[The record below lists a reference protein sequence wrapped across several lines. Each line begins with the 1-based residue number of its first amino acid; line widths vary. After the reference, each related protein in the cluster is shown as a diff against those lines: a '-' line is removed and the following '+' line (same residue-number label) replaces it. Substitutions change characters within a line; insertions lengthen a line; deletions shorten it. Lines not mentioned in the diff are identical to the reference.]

1 MKRNKKEMIFW
12 ILIILPFVVTAC
24 FMSLLPEQIPSELL
38 DLEAEWKSKYSFFWK
53 NSIIAVMEIIY
64 YLGFIWRAGKKSE
77 QSVEEREQAVFK
89 NAESN
94 NKKMMLVLFGVLT
107 ILNFVSLFLTYQAI
121 KGTELNLANIMSVV
135 VGVILSVCFIVLGN
149 IMPRMHEYTDPF
161 SRKLKNA
168 NPRTIRKMNQGSG
181 LGLVVCGILCFIITI
196 LLHNVYSMIATFV
209 LPVITA
215 VIITVLSYVI
225 YYREEKN
232 GKS

>member
-1 MKRNKKEMIFW
+1 MKRIKKDILFW
-12 ILIILPFVVTAC
+12 ILIVLPFVVTAC
-24 FMSLLPEQIPSELL
+24 FMPLLPEQIPSELL
-38 DLEAEWKSKYSFFWK
+38 DLEADWKSKYSFFWK
-53 NSIIAVMEIIY
+53 NAIVATMEIIY
-64 YLGFIWRAGKKSE
+64 YLGFIWRVGKKSE
-77 QSVEEREQAVFK
+77 QSMEEREQEVFK
-89 NAESN
+89 NAEAN

-161 SRKLKNA
+161 GRKWKNA
-168 NPRTIRKMNQGSG
+168 NPRTIRKVNQGSG

-215 VIITVLSYVI
+215 VIITVLSYII
-225 YYREEKN
+225 YNKEEA
-232 GKS
+232 

>member
-1 MKRNKKEMIFW
+1 MKRIKKDIVFW

-24 FMSLLPEQIPSELL
+24 FMPLLPEQIPTEIL

-53 NSIIAVMEIIY
+53 NSIIAIMEIIY
-64 YLGFIWRAGKKSE
+64 YFGFIWRAGKKSE
-77 QSVEEREQAVFK
+77 QSVEERERAVFK

-135 VGVILSVCFIVLGN
+135 VGVVLSVCWIVLGN
-149 IMPRMHEYTDPF
+149 IMPRMHEYTDSF
-161 SRKLKNA
+161 SRKWKNA
-168 NPRTIRKMNQGSG
+168 KPRTIRKVNQGSG
-181 LGLVVCGILCFIITI
+181 LGLVICGILCFIITI

-215 VIITVLSYVI
+215 IIITVLSYII
-225 YYREEKN
+225 YNKEEA
-232 GKS
+232 

>member
-1 MKRNKKEMIFW
+1 M
-12 ILIILPFVVTAC
+12 
-24 FMSLLPEQIPSELL
+24 LPEQIPSELL

-53 NSIIAVMEIIY
+53 NSIVAIMEIIY
-64 YLGFIWRAGKKSE
+64 YFSFIWRAGKKSE

-89 NAESN
+89 NAETN
-94 NKKMMLVLFGVLT
+94 NKKMMLILFGVLI

-135 VGVILSVCFIVLGN
+135 VGVVLSVCWIVLGN

-161 SRKLKNA
+161 SRKWKNA
-168 NPRTIRKMNQGSG
+168 NPRTIRKVNQGSG
-181 LGLVVCGILCFIITI
+181 LGLVICGILCFIITI

-215 VIITVLSYVI
+215 IIITVLSYII
-225 YYREEKN
+225 YNKEEA
-232 GKS
+232 